1 MINSSQRES
10 SAHGGESK
18 YYEQK
23 GIIMADSKKYDQI
36 LNALQQ
42 LMIDK
47 SIQNISV
54 SDIAA
59 KAGIGKGSIY
69 YYFPSK
75 EAILDALIQRN
86 YEAPLQTAKNLA
98 DQTDIPP
105 FTRMAMLFQAC
116 RSSAAAFLRQGGE
129 QTRSITLQ
137 ESAYL
142 HQKYLNYL
150 ISELKPNLARIISQ
164 GIEAGEIHFDY
175 PEALAEI
182 VLIVLGVK
190 LNNTFLSTTP
200 EDCEYTIRGLISL
213 LEQGTGLSEGTLNYL
228 NFTE

>member
-1 MINSSQRES
+1 
-10 SAHGGESK
+10 
-18 YYEQK
+18 
-23 GIIMADSKKYDQI
+23 MADTKKYDQI
-36 LNALQQ
+36 LDALQQ
-42 LMIDK
+42 LLIDRNL
-47 SIQNISV
+47 QNISV

-59 KAGIGKGSIY
+59 RAGIGKGSIY

-75 EAILDALIQRN
+75 DAILDALIRRN

-116 RSSAAAFLRQGGE
+116 RSSAAAFLKQGE
-129 QTRSITLQ
+129 EKTRAISLQ

-150 ISELKPNLARIISQ
+150 ISELKPNLGKIISQ
-164 GIEAGEIHFDY
+164 GIEAGEIRFDY

-213 LEQGTGLSEGTLNYL
+213 LEQGTGIPEGTLNYL
-228 NFTE
+228 NFSE

>member
-1 MINSSQRES
+1 
-10 SAHGGESK
+10 
-18 YYEQK
+18 
-23 GIIMADSKKYDQI
+23 MANTQKYDQI
-36 LNALQQ
+36 LDALQQ
-42 LMIDK
+42 LLTDK

-59 KAGIGKGSIY
+59 QAGIGKGSIY

-75 EAILDALIQRN
+75 DAILDALIRRN
-86 YEAPLQTAKNLA
+86 YETPLQTAKNLA

-116 RSSAAAFLRQGGE
+116 RSSAAAFLKQGE
-129 QTRSITLQ
+129 EKNRAISQQ

-142 HQKYLNYL
+142 HQKYLNHL
-150 ISELKPNLARIISQ
+150 ISELKPNLGKIISQ

-213 LEQGTGLSEGTLNYL
+213 LEQGTGVAEGTLNYL
-228 NFTE
+228 NFSE